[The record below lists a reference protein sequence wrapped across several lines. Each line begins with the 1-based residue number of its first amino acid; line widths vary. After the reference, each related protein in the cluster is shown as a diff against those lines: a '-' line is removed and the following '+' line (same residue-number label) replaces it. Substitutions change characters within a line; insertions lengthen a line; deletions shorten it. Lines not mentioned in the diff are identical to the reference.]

1 MTLQI
6 IGQAIGVLGAALNII
21 SYQFKRQRTL
31 ILISLASQIIFCV
44 SYIMLGAVTGGI
56 LNGIGVIRCIVYYNK
71 DKFKSD
77 KIWWLFGFIVLY
89 VASYVLNFTVLGKTF
104 DVKNA
109 ILEVLPVIGMIA
121 SNIGLMLKEA
131 KDIRRF
137 ALISSPV
144 WLIYNAINLAIA
156 ATVTEII
163 ALVSVTI
170 AIIRLDINRKGK
182 KTTDEAVQ
190 AENEN

>member
-31 ILISLASQIIFCV
+31 ILISLASQIVFCV